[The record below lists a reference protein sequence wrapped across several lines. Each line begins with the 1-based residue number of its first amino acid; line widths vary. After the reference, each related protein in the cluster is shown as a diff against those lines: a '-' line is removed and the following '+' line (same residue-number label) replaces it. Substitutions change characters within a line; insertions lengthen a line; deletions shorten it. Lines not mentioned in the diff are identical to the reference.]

1 MERILRYFGIT
12 AIVLI
17 FFYQNANSQQHWV
30 KQPDL
35 TTKNL
40 TNVVFTDTLNGWI
53 GGDSGIIIH
62 TSNNGQ
68 NWIIQNSGV
77 TGSIESVFFINSNTG
92 FALSWE
98 FDQTPPNYYGTRI
111 LSTTNGGNNWTN
123 YLFRD
128 TNLFLNCIYFTDPQN
143 GYMAGSEGKI
153 FYTSNS
159 GANWN
164 RSLVDSALITS
175 FPVEKIQFYNSLTGY
190 AAGGAFDIAGMVWK
204 TTNGGRNWNTEVVG
218 AEPLNDL
225 YIVDS
230 VKAIC
235 VGGDFEFGASR
246 VTTANGGLNWNYV
259 EFGYFGI
266 CRSIDYRIP
275 GEGWISLGIVDSFI
289 VTTNNGTSWQLRGTP
304 DGTQIFDLIFT
315 NQNNGWAV
323 GHNGAILK
331 YSSNVVHVTEI
342 NELIPESPVLY
353 QNYPNPFN
361 PETKIRYDLP
371 ENEFLKNE
379 YSVTL
384 SVYDILGNEI
394 SRLVNAKQKA
404 GKYEAVFNASD
415 FASGIYFVKLFTGD
429 TDQNNKI
436 KNSLTRKMLLLK

>member
-1 MERILRYFGIT
+1 
-12 AIVLI
+12 
-17 FFYQNANSQQHWV
+17 
-30 KQPDL
+30 
-35 TTKNL
+35 
-40 TNVVFTDTLNGWI
+40 
-53 GGDSGIIIH
+53 
-62 TSNNGQ
+62 
-68 NWIIQNSGV
+68 
-77 TGSIESVFFINSNTG
+77 
-92 FALSWE
+92 
-98 FDQTPPNYYGTRI
+98 
-111 LSTTNGGNNWTN
+111 
-123 YLFRD
+123 
-128 TNLFLNCIYFTDPQN
+128 
-143 GYMAGSEGKI
+143 
-153 FYTSNS
+153 
-159 GANWN
+159 
-164 RSLVDSALITS
+164 
-175 FPVEKIQFYNSLTGY
+175 
-190 AAGGAFDIAGMVWK
+190 MVWK